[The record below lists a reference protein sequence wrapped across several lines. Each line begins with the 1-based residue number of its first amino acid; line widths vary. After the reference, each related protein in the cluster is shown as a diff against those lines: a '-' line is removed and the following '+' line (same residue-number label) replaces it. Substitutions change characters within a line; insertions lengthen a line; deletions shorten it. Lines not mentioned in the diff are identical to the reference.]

1 MRVLVLCI
9 HYPVASGRYMADAL
23 RRMGHDVKTVGPST
37 GADIW
42 GIKVDPK
49 YIWEPDSPGGWEP
62 NDVDLII
69 VMDSAIDLKRG
80 TRTEPIVV
88 YGVDNHVRTYDHV
101 EADHLFLAHAHGFR
115 MGEENV
121 TWLPCA
127 YDPEW
132 FTPSPIAWAD
142 RQYDA
147 ALAGVMYASRL
158 ELIHEVLQTP
168 NIHVAY
174 GTGAIYD
181 QYRDVHHNARVSL
194 VRSAAGDVAQ
204 RVWETA
210 AMGCLVLMDDCPD
223 CEALELVD
231 GVNCLIY
238 RSTAEAVDK
247 LRWVMAHPDE
257 AEAIA
262 QAGQAWA
269 EPGTWDARAQVI
281 IDWVEQRNAPRRA
294 RKQKAVDVDIDHDID
309 A

>member
-9 HYPVASGRYMADAL
+9 HYPVASGRYIADAL
-23 RRMGHDVKTVGPST
+23 RRMGHDVKTSGQTT
-37 GADIW
+37 GNDIW
-42 GIKVDPK
+42 GIKVDPQ
-49 YIWEPDSPGGWEP
+49 YVWVPDNPTQEWEPDL
-62 NDVDLII
+62 VI
-69 VMDSAIDLKRG
+69 VADSAITLIKADLPF
-80 TRTEPIVV
+80 TAPIVV
-88 YGVDNHVRTYDHV
+88 WGVDSHVRDYRGI
-101 EADHLFLAHAHGFR
+101 EADHLFLAHGHGLR

-142 RQYDA
+142 RRYDA
-147 ALAGVMYASRL
+147 TLAGVMYASRL
-158 ELIHEVLQTP
+158 ELVHEVLHIP
-168 NIHVAY
+168 NVKVAY
-174 GTGAIYD
+174 GMGAIYD
-181 QYRDVHHNARVSL
+181 AYRDVYHNTRVSL

-223 CEALELVD
+223 CEALGLVD

-238 RSTAEAVDK
+238 HSTADAVDK
-247 LRWVMAHPDE
+247 LRWVMAHPEE

-269 EPGTWDARAQVI
+269 KPGTWDARAQVI
-281 IDWVEQRNAPRRA
+281 IDWVEQRNAPKRA
-294 RKQKAVDVDIDHDID
+294 RKQKAVDVDIDHDND